1 MQLERIL
8 QSQGFGTR
16 KECRAMIRHGHCA
29 IGGEI
34 VEDPFCEL
42 DPAGLE
48 FSLDG
53 EPWRFREKA
62 YAMLHK
68 PMDTECS
75 RSPRGYPGVLS
86 LLPHPCFERGMQSVG
101 RLDVDT
107 TGLLLLTDDG
117 NFIHAVTSPKRKVN
131 KIYRVTAKHPMT
143 AEMLQALVD
152 GVVLNDAPEPVAGI
166 AATPISDTVFDL
178 TIREGR
184 YHQVKRMV
192 AAVGN
197 RVESLCRIAV
207 GGLELPADLA
217 PGEWKWL
224 EADDLEKVWRGC
236 GDE

>member
-1 MQLERIL
+1 M
-8 QSQGFGTR
+8 
-16 KECRAMIRHGHCA
+16 
-29 IGGEI
+29 
-34 VEDPFCEL
+34 
-42 DPAGLE
+42 
-48 FSLDG
+48 
-53 EPWRFREKA
+53 
-62 YAMLHK
+62 
-68 PMDTECS
+68 
-75 RSPRGYPGVLS
+75 PRLTLNRNPSIATLFVAVLA
-86 LLPHPCFERGMQSVG
+86 
-101 RLDVDT
+101 
-107 TGLLLLTDDG
+107 LLL
-117 NFIHAVTSPKRKVN
+117 IACER
-131 KIYRVTAKHPMT
+131 
-143 AEMLQALVD
+143 
-152 GVVLNDAPEPVAGI
+152 APEPVAGI